1 MVLISKAKL
10 KSVETSRDGGVLFQV
25 EGGGLSAESM
35 ISEREMRETSRR
47 VMGHAPPENFE
58 I

>member
-1 MVLISKAKL
+1 MNSEYCVDS
-10 KSVETSRDGGVLFQV
+10 SRDGGVLFQ
-25 EGGGLSAESM
+25 GGWGLSAESM